1 MIDLDLDLVD
11 VLLLVLTMIVLY
23 ARQDIM
29 PKMFNRPGSRKV
41 NPQINKKRKRDDNS
55 TVDDIDSDVESDEND
70 EPSSENDEGYS
81 LGSTSSG
88 SKSDHRQD
96 ADDPDLVD
104 NYVYQGP
111 YQQDRWEEEADAEED
126 AEEKAILAYENIA
139 IEQKQEQIDDLI
151 RLYFNYEEDGTYKNY
166 QQLRDVYF
174 GSLDDNSAQKSP
186 SSPYPFDARTV
197 SRIESKAVQEED
209 LIETINEFLDICIKC
224 ASSKSVAYEASGSE
238 SRNPYA
244 RSYGRQGFESKRVY
258 AADIFPKTL
267 ENVLMLFDVWQIASL
282 EILKIL
288 TGDNTADDANEIATY
303 LSNAMMGIL
312 DFYSQEEILKKRLGQ
327 LEKNHQFTDFHK
339 NGFTGKAV
347 ATLINPQSPPV
358 FWNLDQNS
366 LWTVEEIYNNFANI
380 VSSEVIKAID
390 QVVRE
395 KGINLGEAE
404 ESFRG
409 VAQAFTLITY
419 TWYNAPQNL
428 QPHYRDHITKYVEM
442 FKEIHFIRK
451 EKENYDDTKTPK
463 RQRKSAL
470 DAYVEEVKRY
480 DLENNEIAPYAA
492 ALFRPTTKG
501 GKQSRAR
508 NNIDKM
514 FAIKISETIDENLGT
529 DDEPG
534 LTSFDLYH
542 VNLADA
548 KEFNMFVSGFLSIFN
563 QYAHALNVSLLID
576 NFIVLKNKSQKDSDY
591 DDFLKT
597 PFEDDLKMLQH
608 GIINLGKKVGNDAF
622 YRWKKS
628 GNFFPFEF
636 FIPEH
641 PLAYSLFSNS
651 AMADPLTVREMK
663 ERLDEVLVYPATV
676 DLFNEEERGYNILHI
691 MKMFKNL
698 AEFNAKGDL
707 KTNRV
712 FKNDMIKHVLGADR
726 GFHEILAN
734 RKVNFEEAAE
744 TFTKKT

>member
-1 MIDLDLDLVD
+1 MIDLDLDFVD

-41 NPQINKKRKRDDNS
+41 KRKRDDNS

-70 EPSSENDEGYS
+70 ASGDEDPSSFSDIG
-81 LGSTSSG
+81 GSTGSG
-88 SKSDHRQD
+88 TDHRQD
-96 ADDPDLVD
+96 AEDPDLVD
-104 NYVYQGP
+104 NNVYQGP
-111 YQQDRWEEEADAEED
+111 YQQNRWEEEADAEED

-139 IEQKQEQIDDLI
+139 IEQNQEQIDDLI

-174 GSLDDNSAQKSP
+174 KTLDESNSSQISP
-186 SSPYPFDARTV
+186 AV

-209 LIETINEFLDICIKC
+209 LIETINEFLDVCIKC
-224 ASSKSVAYEASGSE
+224 ASYKSEAYEGSGSE

-258 AADIFPKTL
+258 AADIFPKTF

-282 EILKIL
+282 EILKFL

-312 DFYSQEEILKKRLGQ
+312 GFYSQEEILKQRLGQ

-347 ATLINPQSPPV
+347 ATLINPKLPPV

-390 QVVRE
+390 QVLGE
-395 KGINLGEAE
+395 KGKNLGEAE

-480 DLENNEIAPYAA
+480 DLDNNEIAPYAA

-534 LTSFDLYH
+534 LTLFDLYH
-542 VNLADA
+542 VNLAEA

-563 QYAHALNVSLLID
+563 QHAHALNVSLLID
-576 NFIVLKNKSQKDSDY
+576 NFIVLNKSQKDSDY
-591 DDFLKT
+591 DNFLKT

-608 GIINLGKKVGNDAF
+608 GIINLGKEIGNDPF
-622 YRWKKS
+622 YMMKKS

-651 AMADPLTVREMK
+651 AMADPLRVREMK

-698 AEFNAKGDL
+698 AAFDTKGNL

-712 FKNDMIKHVLGADR
+712 FKKDMIEHVLGADPE
-726 GFHEILAN
+726 FHEILAN
-734 RKVNFEEAAE
+734 RKVKLQEAAE